1 MLALPQKKSAAAE
14 SSAVLTQEKL
24 RAAEAHLVA
33 ARREHG
39 NLQAES
45 GRFKR
50 QLLERTNEVR
60 GGEQS
65 LKLHWRRGMLW

>member
-39 NLQAES
+39 NLHAES
-45 GRFKR
+45 GRFKAPAFG
-50 QLLERTNEVR
+50 TD
-60 GGEQS
+60 
-65 LKLHWRRGMLW
+65 